1 MKTFD
6 VMEVIIITLVVI
18 YFATS
23 WIFCSPN
30 QERIY
35 IQKIC
40 VDNNVFHVV
49 KTENSY
55 TNFQY
60 VQVFNDIGK
69 PAICTGSDGRLM
81 RRIEIGIN

>member
-1 MKTFD
+1 LKTFD
-6 VMEVIIITLVVI
+6 VMEVIVITLVVI

-23 WIFCSPN
+23 WMFCSPN

-60 VQVFNDIGK
+60 VQVFNDDGK
-69 PAICTGSDGRLM
+69 PATCTGDSHLK